1 MLRQALA
8 DHDNLEAAYRWLCRQ
23 RRDYGHNDDVWGLR
37 RAWAQLKPRLAAD
50 LLAGRYR
57 LGPLMQRRGR
67 DGSSCLL
74 WSAQDAL
81 ALRALAQ
88 VLGEAWA
95 EQHSPHCYHVAG
107 RGGLKG
113 AVRALRRQLP
123 GRAFVFRTDVKGYY
137 ANIDHGWLKLQ
148 LAERIDDDYLLALIG
163 DYIACTVCDGG
174 EFRTA
179 ARGITRGCPLAPL
192 LGALHLDELD
202 RAMAGLPVAYIRY
215 MDDWVVLADSRWRLR
230 RAIARVNQILDKLG
244 LRQHPD
250 KTFIGRVAAGFEFLG
265 YHHTDK
271 DITVAAKTLQRN
283 REQITRLYEQGADNL
298 RVGEYLRRWLR
309 WCESGIEQLGEC
321 RALMD
326 LRAWLEGRVRYP
338 ATAEC
343 MPPIQRPGIASIY
356 VVHGSGATPG
366 G

>member
-1 MLRQALA
+1 M
-8 DHDNLEAAYRWLCRQ
+8 
-23 RRDYGHNDDVWGLR
+23 
-37 RAWAQLKPRLAAD
+37 
-50 LLAGRYR
+50 
-57 LGPLMQRRGR
+57 
-67 DGSSCLL
+67 
-74 WSAQDAL
+74 

-88 VLGEAWA
+88 VLGGAWA
-95 EQHSPHCYHVAG
+95 DQHSPHCYHVAG
-107 RGGLKG
+107 RGGLKVE
-113 AVRALRRQLP
+113 VRALRRQLP
-123 GRAFVFRTDVKGYY
+123 GRAFVFPTDVKGYY

-230 RAIARVNQILDKLG
+230 RAIARVNEILGKLG

-271 DITVAAKTLQRN
+271 DITVAAKTLQRS
-283 REQITRLYEQGADNL
+283 REQITRLYEQGADHL

-309 WCESGIEQLGEC
+309 WCESGIERLGEC
-321 RALMD
+321 AAVMG
-326 LRAWLEGRVRYP
+326 LRAWLEGRVRYSAP
-338 ATAEC
+338 AEP
-343 MPPIQRPGIASIY
+343 MLPIQRLGIAPMF
-356 VVHGSGATPG
+356 VLHRSGATPG